1 MLLSLHFK
9 HNLSTASMEDN
20 DTSYKFNAH
29 NRMILGISEVAAN
42 AVSVVLCSFV
52 ILIIVTYKKYQFSY
66 QRLLLYLTINS
77 LIYSIVHILQGAS
90 YSIIDKNEKYCQTLG
105 CLFLLTKTS
114 IRVSLVCIILELYLC
129 ILKKDTVQLKW
140 CYFAAI
146 YLMPASMSWIPFAFK
161 KFGFTGI
168 QCYIIQTNGL
178 VLMAVLD
185 WLPLS
190 ITYIT
195 TGPFYWFLLY
205 RLRRQGKQYTPLVE
219 VTRNTIYQET
229 IKDLGYFKYFP
240 LLFFI
245 IDIPAYILRG
255 TTTII
260 NNFNII
266 LWSSNYVT
274 IINNFNIILWSS
286 NYVILGLQNGAI
298 TLIGVLDPKT
308 RNMLNWN
315 SFKEAW
321 HQNILGRNVVET
333 YPITKA
339 DYGDSVQDIPINT

>member
-1 MLLSLHFK
+1 M
-9 HNLSTASMEDN
+9 
-20 DTSYKFNAH
+20 
-29 NRMILGISEVAAN
+29 
-42 AVSVVLCSFV
+42 
-52 ILIIVTYKKYQFSY
+52 
-66 QRLLLYLTINS
+66 
-77 LIYSIVHILQGAS
+77 
-90 YSIIDKNEKYCQTLG
+90 
-105 CLFLLTKTS
+105 
-114 IRVSLVCIILELYLC
+114 SLVCIILELYLC

-140 CYFAAI
+140 YYFAAI

-168 QCYIIQTNGL
+168 QCYIIYNQTNGL

-266 LWSSNYVT
+266 LWSSNYV
-274 IINNFNIILWSS
+274 
-286 NYVILGLQNGAI
+286 ILGLQNGAI